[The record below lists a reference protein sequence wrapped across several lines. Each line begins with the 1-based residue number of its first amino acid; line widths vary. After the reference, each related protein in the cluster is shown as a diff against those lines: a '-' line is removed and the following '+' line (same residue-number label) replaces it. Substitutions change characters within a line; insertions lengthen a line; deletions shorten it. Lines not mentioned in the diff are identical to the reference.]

1 MSTKIINL
9 DESALTKDYKKKS
22 DFKHIHGTSRE
33 VMQLLAK
40 DKDVI
45 VEALYL

>member
-1 MSTKIINL
+1 MINL
-9 DESALTKDYKKKS
+9 KESALTKDYKKKS